1 MASAYRRRPLRPAD
15 DGPVDTH
22 TAAIEE
28 AFRVAPAAPHS
39 PALGQHGSPGA
50 VTARVDVDTE
60 LDSHTPAMLAGDILG
75 TKLRELATPT
85 YPSMAAPT
93 TAAAAAAEEEKGD
106 RDTHTAAI
114 LSGDILGTT
123 LREPAAVREADR
135 RAASSDAAAGPTG
148 SVGGLSTDSHTPA
161 MLGGAL
167 HGTAAP
173 YRNAPDVTAEPTGV
187 AGAAGAT
194 SAERQCRICLGGPQ
208 DEPELGRLFSP
219 CRCKGTMKYVH
230 VQCLNQWRKTAVKKE
245 SFYQCDQCHYQYNL
259 QRTSWRAWLMNPR
272 ACPRRRCSVRVAS
285 ALTGYDFAL
294 GREVSQWCAP

>member
-1 MASAYRRRPLRPAD
+1 MAAAYRRRPARPAD
-15 DGPVDTH
+15 DGPADTH

-28 AFRVAPAAPHS
+28 AFRVAPPAPPS
-39 PALGQHGSPGA
+39 PALAQHGSPGA

-75 TKLRELATPT
+75 TKLRELATPP
-85 YPSMAAPT
+85 YPSTAAPAT
-93 TAAAAAAEEEKGD
+93 AVPAPAAAAVPEEQSD
-106 RDTHTAAI
+106 RDTHTAAM

-123 LREPAAVREADR
+123 LREPAAVREGDR
-135 RAASSDAAAGPTG
+135 RTASPDTTVGHTRSTGGP
-148 SVGGLSTDSHTPA
+148 STDSHTPA
-161 MLGGAL
+161 MLGGDL
-167 HGTAAP
+167 RGSAAP
-173 YRNAPDVTAEPTGV
+173 YRAAEPAGAEPAGT
-187 AGAAGAT
+187 AGAAGAAGAA

-259 QRTSWRAWLMNPR
+259 QRTSWRTWLMNPR
-272 ACPRRRCSVRVAS
+272 ACPRARCVLWPLRP
-285 ALTGYDFAL
+285 
-294 GREVSQWCAP
+294 R